1 MMGKDTLRWEAAS
14 ATWAWLH
21 GDAGAGGGV
30 DDAGSTTAQP
40 PAPVHGGGDHGP
52 ADGGTGA
59 LGALVGM

>member
-1 MMGKDTLRWEAAS
+1 ME
-14 ATWAWLH
+14 
-21 GDAGAGGGV
+21 AGAGRGV

-52 ADGGTGA
+52 ADGGAGA